1 VKLWKTLVPCRKIRN
16 TLSATTLLLY
26 IAACFSVTVLPGPT
40 MLLALSNGTTG
51 RAPIVAAGIAGA
63 ALSDLLLIGAVA
75 LGLGAALAASEVL
88 FQCVKW
94 LGVAYLCWLSF
105 TLWRSHPQALRVVA
119 FEGDAQ
125 ARTALLRAFRR
136 SLLVAL
142 SNPKGLL
149 FFSAFLPQFID
160 TTQPQAPQYLLLALV
175 TAVLDLAVMACYA
188 AGGVQMARYLSVAA
202 LRRLNRLCASVLSS
216 FACLLAL
223 YGRSQA

>member
-1 VKLWKTLVPCRKIRN
+1 MWKTRAPCSEKRN

-26 IAACFSVTVLPGPT
+26 VAACFSVTVLPGPT

-51 RAPIVAAGIAGA
+51 RTRIVAAGIAGA

-88 FQCVKW
+88 FQTVKW
-94 LGVAYLCWLSF
+94 LGVAYLCWLSVV
-105 TLWRSHPQALRVVA
+105 LWRSQPETLRVVA

-125 ARTALLRAFRR
+125 ARSALQRAFRR

-160 TTQPQAPQYLLLALV
+160 TTQPQWPQYVLLALV
-175 TAVLDLAVMACYA
+175 TAALDVVVMACYA
-188 AGGVQMARYLSVAA
+188 AGGVQIARHLRAVA

-216 FACLLAL
+216 FAVLLAV
-223 YGRSQA
+223 YGRDRT